1 MRYKSVIE
9 NLAKEDLREA
19 VKWYDSQQIGLGEKF
34 LANVKK
40 TINQLKSYPEIAQI
54 RYHEVHTA
62 VVEVYPYLIHYYVDL
77 EIKTIIII
85 GILHTSRDTSVWD
98 KRK

>member
-19 VKWYDSQQIGLGEKF
+19 IKWYNSQQIGLGQKF
-34 LANVKK
+34 FASIKK
-40 TINQLKSYPEIAQI
+40 TIDQLKLYPQSSQI
-54 RYHEVHTA
+54 RYNEVHTA
-62 VVEVYPYLIHYYVDL
+62 VVENYPYLIHYYVNQ

-85 GILHTSRDTSVWD
+85 GVLHTSRDTSIWH

>member
-19 VKWYDSQQIGLGEKF
+19 VKWYDSQQIGLGKKF

-40 TINQLKSYPEIAQI
+40 TINQLKSYPNIAQI

-62 VVEVYPYLIHYYVDL
+62 IVEVYPYLIHYYVDP
-77 EIKTIIII
+77 EVNTIIII
-85 GILHTSRDTSVWD
+85 GILHTSRDTSIWD